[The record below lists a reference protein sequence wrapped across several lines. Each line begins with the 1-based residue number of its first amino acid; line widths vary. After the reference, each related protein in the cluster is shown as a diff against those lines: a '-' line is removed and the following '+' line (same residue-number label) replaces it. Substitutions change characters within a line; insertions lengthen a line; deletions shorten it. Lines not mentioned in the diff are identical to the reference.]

1 MCHFSMCSAQCSVLT
16 HLECI
21 FTMKRKMQCDN
32 AARNKH
38 VDFAGPH
45 PLIVLSVANSTGK
58 TIFFSS
64 NLDQIKFI
72 ISLHVVP

>member
-1 MCHFSMCSAQCSVLT
+1 
-16 HLECI
+16 
-21 FTMKRKMQCDN
+21 MKRKMQCDN